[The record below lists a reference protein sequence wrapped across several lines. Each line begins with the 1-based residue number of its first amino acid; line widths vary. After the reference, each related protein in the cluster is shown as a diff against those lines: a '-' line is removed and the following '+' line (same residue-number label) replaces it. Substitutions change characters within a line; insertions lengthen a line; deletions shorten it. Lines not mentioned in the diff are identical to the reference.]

1 MSVSEQRVA
10 PPPMS
15 VIGPLGLRL
24 KAEDLPPADIDRWVP
39 RRKAELVVAIRS
51 GLITLEA
58 AQARYGLTMEEIA
71 NWLMM
76 FDRHGVPGLRVTMA
90 KAYRSTGRR
99 RRA

>member
-1 MSVSEQRVA
+1 MSASEA
-10 PPPMS
+10 PAAAPGRPVVGPM
-15 VIGPLGLRL
+15 GLKL
-24 KAEDLPPADIDRWVP
+24 SAEDLPPPDLGRWVP

-51 GLITLEA
+51 GLISLED
-58 AQARYGLTMEEIA
+58 AQARYGLTLEEIA
-71 NWLMM
+71 HWLMM